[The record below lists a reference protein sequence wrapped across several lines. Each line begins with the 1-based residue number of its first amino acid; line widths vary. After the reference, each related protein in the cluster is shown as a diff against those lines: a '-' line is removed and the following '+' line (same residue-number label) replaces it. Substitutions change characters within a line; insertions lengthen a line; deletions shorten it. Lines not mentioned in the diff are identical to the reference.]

1 MSKQLINMVGGGF
14 QHDTSSCA
22 NKIPKKI
29 EWVKNNFS
37 APISIHIDD
46 GLMIPTNKTKIN
58 YGWLS
63 ESKTIIPHIY
73 QWAINNITYL
83 EENFELIFTNDKS
96 LLSLS
101 NKFKLTIC
109 SAVPWVN
116 DIKIHKKSKL
126 VSMISSNKKMC
137 QEHVKRVEI
146 AEKFKSEIPV
156 FGRGYNPIVKKEIA
170 LNDYCFSIVIEN
182 LNYSNGYSEKISDCF
197 ATGTIPIY
205 FGSPDIGEVF
215 NSDGIITYTD
225 EFKLS
230 DLSFDLYYSKINSI
244 KDNYQRIIDFPI
256 AEDYIFENYI
266 NI

>member
-1 MSKQLINMVGGGF
+1 
-14 QHDTSSCA
+14 
-22 NKIPKKI
+22 
-29 EWVKNNFS
+29 
-37 APISIHIDD
+37 
-46 GLMIPTNKTKIN
+46 
-58 YGWLS
+58 
-63 ESKTIIPHIY
+63 
-73 QWAINNITYL
+73 
-83 EENFELIFTNDKS
+83 
-96 LLSLS
+96 
-101 NKFKLTIC
+101 
-109 SAVPWVN
+109 
-116 DIKIHKKSKL
+116 
-126 VSMISSNKKMC
+126 MISSNKKMC